1 MAYECS
7 ICNKKLQNPQALQ
20 MHLKWKHSQEATKS
34 EASKNEEAIKSLN
47 NTFAKSNHLGSV
59 APVSEQSD
67 DLEIEEIEPENPLE
81 APKEKD
87 GLNKCPLCNHNL
99 EDFEN
104 PCKSCGAE
112 IEWGE

>member
-7 ICNKKLQNPQALQ
+7 QCGKKLQNPQALK
-20 MHLKWKHSQEATKS
+20 MHLKWKHSIEATKS
-34 EASKNEEAIKSLN
+34 EAPKNEEVIKSLTETN
-47 NTFAKSNHLGSV
+47 SHQKDGSV
-59 APVSEQSD
+59 LHLSEPSD

-81 APKEKD
+81 AQKEKK
-87 GLNKCPLCNHNL
+87 GNKCPLCNHSL

-104 PCKSCGAE
+104 PCKNCDAI

>member
-7 ICNKKLQNPQALQ
+7 QCGKKLQNPQALK

-34 EASKNEEAIKSLN
+34 EASKNEEATKPLN
-47 NTFAKSNHLGSV
+47 NANSHQTDGSV
-59 APVSEQSD
+59 LSPLSEPSD
-67 DLEIEEIEPENPLE
+67 DLDIEETEPENPLE
-81 APKEKD
+81 APKEKK
-87 GLNKCPLCNHNL
+87 GNKCPLCNHEL

-104 PCKSCGAE
+104 PCKNCDAI